1 MWLSYPTLRSF
12 RLLFKSKQCLRD
24 SLINLTLF
32 VRVALIDW
40 KLWYSVNMYHPKEL
54 AHYKSF
60 CKYLLHLVSSRVWLY
75 GNYSITK
82 IIIAKKFST
91 LGKYV
96 VYFHIMSVDLVAWF
110 LNSASCNTFSC
121 INSIVLYD
129 MINDRILDH
138 TWSIQYVIKSS
149 FQYFCYL
156 RWYAESSHH

>member
-121 INSIVLYD
+121 INPIVLYRGVWHD
-129 MINDRILDH
+129 KWLHLGSHMVYTVCHQKFISVFLLPQMICR
-138 TWSIQYVIKSS
+138 
-149 FQYFCYL
+149 
-156 RWYAESSHH
+156 E

>member
-1 MWLSYPTLRSF
+1 MFERQSHKPYLSWWP
-12 RLLFKSKQCLRD
+12 LLIGNYDLQSICTTPRNQHTTKISTNTYYTEF
-24 SLINLTLF
+24 
-32 VRVALIDW
+32 
-40 KLWYSVNMYHPKEL
+40 
-54 AHYKSF
+54 
-60 CKYLLHLVSSRVWLY
+60 HLECWLY
-75 GNYSITK
+75 GNYSIVK

-96 VYFHIMSVDLVAWF
+96 VYFHIMSIDLVAWF

-129 MINDRILDH
+129 MINECILDH

-156 RWYAESSHH
+156 R